1 MIICCHGSLFLS
13 FQTAATLINEL
24 DYALFLSG
32 SSLFAKVPFSGV
44 KKKGLT
50 NMPSHFGVAHAFVT
64 GSKRTDQQTKLNAF
78 INRNYKKKS
87 VKKSLKM
94 LSQLHGTK
102 IVRNCKKTYKL

>member
-1 MIICCHGSLFLS
+1 MIICYHGSLFLS

-44 KKKGLT
+44 QKKNGLT

-64 GSKRTDQQTKLNAF
+64 GSKRTDQQTKN
-78 INRNYKKKS
+78 
-87 VKKSLKM
+87 
-94 LSQLHGTK
+94 
-102 IVRNCKKTYKL
+102 